1 MAVWKR
7 ILIILVL
14 LLGITGL
21 AALVVVTGALPMPQ
35 LLGPAPTEA
44 EITLGQA
51 VHLPEAVSGE
61 PPGEAAQSTLP
72 APAQPPADAFP
83 DCLTTGDQ
91 AYIARMLELVNQARA
106 EAGLPAL
113 AQDSRLDTAARL
125 HTREMICTG
134 YVSHTG
140 RDGSGPQDRMLAQG
154 YQWKYYGEN
163 IYAGPPHTPEAAF
176 NAMMNSAGHRANILN
191 PKFEDIG
198 ISYEYQQGSP
208 YGGYFTLD
216 FGLD

>member
-1 MAVWKR
+1 MAAWKR
-7 ILIILVL
+7 VLIIAAGL
-14 LLGITGL
+14 LLLTGL
-21 AALVVVTGALPMPQ
+21 AVLVAVTGALPMPQ
-35 LLGPAPTEA
+35 LLAPAPTEA
-44 EITLGQA
+44 LITLGQA
-51 VHLPEAVSGE
+51 THLPEAAYGE
-61 PPGEAAQSTLP
+61 
-72 APAQPPADAFP
+72 PPADATESAAPVQAEPAAHPYP
-83 DCLTTGDQ
+83 DCLTVSDPT
-91 AYIARMLELVNQARA
+91 YIARMLELVNQARA

-113 AQDSRLDTAARL
+113 AQDGRLDSAARL

-140 RDGSGPQDRMLAQG
+140 RDGSGPQERMLAQG
-154 YQWKYYGEN
+154 YVWKYYGEN

-198 ISYEYQQGSP
+198 ISYEYQEGSP